1 MAGPE
6 GVSHYPALLVARG
19 VDAGRTVRSSSQG
32 MMIAGGVMM
41 VLAGAGSLS
50 VGESRPGPRF
60 SNNKKDDMQ
69 LITGGRSPGAWRECN
84 EEAAG

>member
-6 GVSHYPALLVARG
+6 GVSHCPALLVARG

-50 VGESRPGPRF
+50 VGKSRPGPRF
-60 SNNKKDDMQ
+60 SNNNKKDDMQ
-69 LITGGRSPGAWRECN
+69 LLIADGRSPRVLEGV
-84 EEAAG
+84 